1 MKPVFYTL
9 ILLLLAGC
17 ETPPPPPSA
26 PPTTNIKEYYF
37 PIDDL
42 FEGNVYVYTP
52 LNDSLTSYFVYYK
65 NNGGYLTGTFYNNQ
79 FKIEQIT
86 NETVVRNGTL
96 MNRIQLCHY
105 PENNPD
111 ICEAIV
117 PTIQYDNVFPFEVT
131 DSSGVFLY
139 EVSWKDAVDTTL
151 EYSVLR
157 NKHFLG
163 FTTYSFKG
171 QEYDCV
177 KLGIREETKV
187 GSPEEGYQTF
197 KAYTEELYAKN
208 LGLVYYKKNIDNVR
222 TLEYGLADTLSMQ
235 ALEQMVIDN

>member
-9 ILLLLAGC
+9 IILLLASC
-17 ETPPPPPSA
+17 ETLPPSPA
-26 PPTTNIKEYYF
+26 SSSKTNIKAYYF
-37 PIDDL
+37 PIDNL
-42 FEGNVYVYTP
+42 FEGKVYVYTP
-52 LNDSLTSYFVYYK
+52 LSDSLTSYFVYYK
-65 NNGGYLTGTFYNNQ
+65 NNGGYLTGTFYNHQ
-79 FKIEQIT
+79 FKVEQIT

-105 PENNPD
+105 SESNPD

-117 PTIQYDNVFPFEVT
+117 PNIEYDNVFPFEVT
-131 DSSGVFLY
+131 DSTGVFLY
-139 EVSWKDAVDTTL
+139 EVNWKDAVDTTL

-163 FTTYSFKG
+163 FTTYEYKDK
-171 QEYDCV
+171 EYDCV

-187 GSPEEGYQTF
+187 GSPTQGYQTF

-208 LGLVYYKKNIDNVR
+208 LGLVYYKKNIDNAKI
-222 TLEYGLADTLSMQ
+222 LEYALADTLSMET
-235 ALEQMVIDN
+235 LEQMVIEQ